1 MENARNSFKN
11 FTDIGNYFLSLASK
25 IKETE
30 KERYDGMKK
39 LLSLVLSACLAA
51 TMILPAA
58 ASDAALETRL
68 ANVTLATKKL
78 LNIGDEYTEFSGY
91 LNEGSPEN
99 IWSLSWQSKDAN
111 LNVTVTEGGKLV
123 SYYLGYQEKTY
134 ITPSGELKKFP
145 KLTKAQ
151 AQKLAQE
158 FLVKVLDTPLESCE
172 LQEGTNLLAIYD
184 NGNYNFYG
192 ALKLNGKVSPIQVNL
207 CVNSAKKAV
216 TSFYRSDG
224 GANYASYPANA
235 KISKDAA
242 NASLYAAVNMQ
253 LNYVVSEKD
262 PKHAILQYT
271 PQMKG
276 DYVVDALTG
285 TLVERKPQIFYRE
298 AQAAAKDISKTNG
311 AGLTDV
317 ELKAVNE
324 LKGCLSSQ
332 ELEAAARGVSELGIN
347 SRYHLDSSN
356 YYVEKNN
363 QEPMI
368 YANLSFVERKS
379 DQYSIKNVVLNAKT
393 GAFLSM
399 SAYASIDPNG
409 QARYNRAESE
419 KIARAF
425 ATKYNAQ
432 EYALTALASPTLEEK
447 NAPYQSFSFVRQVN
461 GIPFPGNEIVVT
473 VNAMDGTIGN
483 YSVSWNPDM
492 TFAEAKGIK
501 AEQEAKAVY
510 QKAAGIA
517 LFYEYISTKADKTD
531 SELKLVYGFAQSNVW
546 GVDPITGKP
555 LVYAQESAISF
566 GYNDI
571 TGHFAQK
578 QIETLAEY
586 GVGYVG
592 GAFHPNQNLTQ
603 KDALSLVIPACG
615 FTLNPDSEEYEEALY
630 SNAYSMGLLTSAEK
644 NPSAAMTRASLTKLL
659 VDAAGYGEVAQL
671 KDIYRI
677 GYKDEKAIPAD
688 LFGYVAIAK
697 GLGIVQG
704 NTNGNFNPNG
714 VATRAQLAIML
725 YNILSR

>member
-1 MENARNSFKN
+1 
-11 FTDIGNYFLSLASK
+11 
-25 IKETE
+25 
-30 KERYDGMKK
+30 MKK
-39 LLSLVLSACLAA
+39 LLSLVLSACLAT

-78 LNIGDEYTEFSGY
+78 LNIGDEYTEFSGH

-99 IWSLSWQSKDAN
+99 SWSLSWQSKDSN
-111 LNVTVTEGGKLV
+111 VNVTVTEGGKLV
-123 SYYLGYQEKTY
+123 SYYMGFTEKTY
-134 ITPSGELKKFP
+134 TTPSGELKKFP

-151 AQKLAQE
+151 AQKLAQD
-158 FLVKVLDTPLESCE
+158 FLLKVLDTPLESCQ

-192 ALKLNGKVSPIQVNL
+192 ALKVNGKPSPVQVNM

-224 GANYASYPANA
+224 GTNYASYPANA

-242 NASLYAAVNMQ
+242 NASLYAAVSMQ
-253 LNYVVSEKD
+253 LNYVMSEKD

-271 PQMKG
+271 PYMKG
-276 DYVVDALTG
+276 DYVVDAMTG

-298 AQAAAKDISKTNG
+298 ALNAAKDASNTNNG

-324 LKGCLSSQ
+324 LKGCLSAQ
-332 ELEAAARGVSELGIN
+332 ELEAAARAVSELGMT
-347 SRYHLDSSN
+347 SRYQLESIN
-356 YYVEKNN
+356 YYVEKSN
-363 QEPMI
+363 QEPVT
-368 YANLSFVERKS
+368 YANVSFAERKG
-379 DQYSIKNVVLNAKT
+379 DKYSIKNVLLNAKIGT
-393 GAFLSM
+393 FLSV
-399 SAYASIDPNG
+399 SAYASMDSNAQP
-409 QARYNRAESE
+409 RYNRSESE
-419 KIARAF
+419 KIARTF
-425 ATKYNAQ
+425 AAKYNP
-432 EYALTALASPTLEEK
+432 EEFALTALTNPSGQEK
-447 NAPYQSFSFVRQVN
+447 NAQYQSFSFVRQVN
-461 GIPFPGNEIVVT
+461 GISFPGNEIVVT
-473 VNAMDGTIGN
+473 VNAIDGTIGN
-483 YSVSWNPDM
+483 YTVSWNPEM
-492 TFAEAKGIK
+492 SFADAKNIK
-501 AEQEAKAVY
+501 TEQEAKAIY
-510 QKAAGIA
+510 QKAAGLS
-517 LFYEYISTKADKTD
+517 LFYEYIATD
-531 SELKLVYGFAQSNVW
+531 SGKMNSDLRLVYGVAEPKVW
-546 GVDPITGKP
+546 GVDPVTGKP
-555 LVYAQESAISF
+555 LVYSQESAPSF
-566 GYNDI
+566 AYQDI
-571 TGHFAQK
+571 AGHFAQK

-586 GVGYVG
+586 GIGYLG
-592 GAFHPNQNLTQ
+592 GSFHPNQTLTQ
-603 KDALSLVIPACG
+603 KDALGLIIPACG

-644 NPSAAMTRASLTKLL
+644 NPSAAVTRASLTKLL

-671 KDIYRI
+671 KDIYRL

-714 VATRAQLAIML
+714 LATRAQLAIML